1 MTIACLNATAG
12 DGDATCD
19 VRTAQDSGRCYQRED
34 CCGAA
39 GVTGVPD
46 NATRLL
52 MLVIVLTRA
61 SQSCGVITV
70 LGQLLAVVPS
80 VDANKQDG
88 R

>member
-1 MTIACLNATAG
+1 
-12 DGDATCD
+12 
-19 VRTAQDSGRCYQRED
+19 
-34 CCGAA
+34 
-39 GVTGVPD
+39 
-46 NATRLL
+46 